1 MTRLLA
7 GDVVSGPRRTYILR
21 NMFKIPLRLKPQ
33 LPNPDNP
40 DAAQPDTGPAETDPP
55 EMLEGVPFFGAAA
68 IAFGILG
75 IFTKGYIFVPLALIT
90 SLVALFTGHVAWGFV
105 GLLLTVAGLL
115 TLPVLLAFLGI
126 AWLLP

>member
-1 MTRLLA
+1 
-7 GDVVSGPRRTYILR
+7 
-21 NMFKIPLRLKPQ
+21 MFKIPLRLKPQ

-105 GLLLTVAGLL
+105 GWLLTVAGLL
-115 TLPVLLAFLGI
+115 TSPVLLAFLGI